1 MGPLKIL
8 NRGSLRVSRRVTF
21 LGGMI
26 PTRIAIHAG
35 GRMAIGEECLFNYG
49 VMIDVAGVL
58 TIGSHCM
65 FASMVE
71 FKCFEG
77 EIAVG
82 NEVWIAHGATIGP
95 GVTIGEGSVVGAGS
109 VVTHCVPAHSLA
121 LGAPARNFPLETL
134 APLDRGP
141 GRWPA
146 RSTLCAGGR
155 STNPPEIHHDATGA
169 HPLFHHRN
177 LFRRGFRGR

>member
-1 MGPLKIL
+1 MSRLVGPLRPLGWPSAAARERGVCVMGPLKIL

-21 LGGMI
+21 LGGKI
-26 PTRIAIHAG
+26 PTRITIHAG

-49 VMIDVAGVL
+49 LMIDVAGVL

-82 NEVWIAHGATIGP
+82 NEAWIAHGATIGP
-95 GVTIGEGSVVGAGS
+95 GRPIGEGSVVGAG
-109 VVTHCVPAHSLA
+109 
-121 LGAPARNFPLETL
+121 R
-134 APLDRGP
+134 
-141 GRWPA
+141 
-146 RSTLCAGGR
+146 
-155 STNPPEIHHDATGA
+155 
-169 HPLFHHRN
+169 
-177 LFRRGFRGR
+177 